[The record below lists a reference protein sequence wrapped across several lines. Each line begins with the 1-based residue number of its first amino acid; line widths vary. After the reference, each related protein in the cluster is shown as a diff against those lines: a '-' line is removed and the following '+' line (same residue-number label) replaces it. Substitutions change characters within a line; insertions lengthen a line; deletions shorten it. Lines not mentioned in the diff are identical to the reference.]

1 MHYKAYFFISLLIF
15 FACSDE
21 QVGDCFTSVGKIKT
35 EIRTVPSFHSIDANH
50 RFKITLVQD
59 SIKQGQIEL
68 ISGEHIIKG
77 YTTEVSDG
85 ILKIRNKNK
94 CDIVR
99 AIQEPKIKIHF
110 WKDLQNLNIT
120 SAASCINLGEIRL
133 PMLQILGNSTSEIQ
147 LTDLSIDYIGF
158 QLRKSTN
165 LILQGKTIELRGQ
178 VNEVSNLYS
187 LDLEAQNVLVDN
199 HTVLDCYV
207 DATKIIYVNIFND
220 GHIFY
225 KRSPSEKLELV
236 NGQGKGQLLLYTP

>member
-21 QVGDCFTSVGKIKT
+21 QVGDCFTSVGKTKT

-99 AIQEPKIKIHF
+99 AIQEPKIKIH
-110 WKDLQNLNIT
+110 
-120 SAASCINLGEIRL
+120 
-133 PMLQILGNSTSEIQ
+133 
-147 LTDLSIDYIGF
+147 
-158 QLRKSTN
+158 
-165 LILQGKTIELRGQ
+165 
-178 VNEVSNLYS
+178 
-187 LDLEAQNVLVDN
+187 
-199 HTVLDCYV
+199 
-207 DATKIIYVNIFND
+207 
-220 GHIFY
+220 
-225 KRSPSEKLELV
+225 
-236 NGQGKGQLLLYTP
+236 